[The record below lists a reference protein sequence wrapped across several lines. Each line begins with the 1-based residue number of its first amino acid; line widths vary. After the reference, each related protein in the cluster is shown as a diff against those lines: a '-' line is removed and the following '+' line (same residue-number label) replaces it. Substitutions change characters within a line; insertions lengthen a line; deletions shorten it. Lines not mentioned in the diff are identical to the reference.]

1 MPTAEIQRLEEET
14 SEVLEARQHHESRA
28 HRPTVTQTVG
38 VAKVTSIPRNCS
50 DELPEFGFMYNDSE
64 V

>member
-1 MPTAEIQRLEEET
+1 MERLLER
-14 SEVLEARQHHESRA
+14 VLKKKSLECWKYDNAMNHWNIAQQ
-28 HRPTVTQTVG
+28 PKTVG

-50 DELPEFGFMYNDSE
+50 DELPEFGYVYNGSE

>member
-1 MPTAEIQRLEEET
+1 MERLQER
-14 SEVLEARQHHESRA
+14 VLKKKSLECWNIAQQSK
-28 HRPTVTQTVG
+28 TVG

-50 DELPEFGFMYNDSE
+50 DELPEFGYMYNDSE